1 MKHSG
6 TANASAQVSLGRR
19 MYSLGKKLVRKRQ
32 VKTVLA
38 RFDPDQK
45 EWVFLT
51 ENEEELVRRPPKA
64 LDVQTL
70 TGLAPLAIQPVQ
82 PVQLTL
88 PFLVA

>member
-19 MYSLGKKLVRKRQ
+19 MYSLGKKLVRERQ

-51 ENEEELVRRPPKA
+51 ENEEELVITRLYNA
-64 LDVQTL
+64 LRTPGSIASQSTS
-70 TGLAPLAIQPVQ
+70 IHWQPGASSH
-82 PVQLTL
+82 P
-88 PFLVA
+88 

>member
-6 TANASAQVSLGRR
+6 TANASAQVSLGLR

-82 PVQLTL
+82 PVQLPL